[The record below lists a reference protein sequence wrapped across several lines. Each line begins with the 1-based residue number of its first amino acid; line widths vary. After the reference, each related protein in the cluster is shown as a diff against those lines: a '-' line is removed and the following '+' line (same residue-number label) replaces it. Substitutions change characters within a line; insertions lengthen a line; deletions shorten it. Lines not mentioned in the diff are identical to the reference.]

1 MQNLTKEVLR
11 YLDDQ
16 GLSGVSTKTMGANLG
31 IETED
36 LMECLTM
43 LEDEGLVRMERI
55 EGEVRVFA
63 SDGARTLL
71 STAL

>member
-11 YLDDQ
+11 YLTDQ
-16 GLSGVSTKTMGANLG
+16 EFSGVSTETMGADLG
-31 IETED
+31 TETED

-43 LEDEGLVRMERI
+43 LEEEGLVRLQRI

-63 SDGARTLL
+63 SDEARTLL